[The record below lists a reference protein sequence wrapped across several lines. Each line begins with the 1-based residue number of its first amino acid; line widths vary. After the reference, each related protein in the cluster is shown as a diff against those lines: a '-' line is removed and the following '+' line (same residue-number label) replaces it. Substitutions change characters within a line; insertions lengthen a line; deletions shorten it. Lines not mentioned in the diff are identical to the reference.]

1 MGFPGSYQM
10 GGGQVLKGVVVQRSE
25 FAGRPLIGALSF
37 YRRSNNCSSLP
48 QLLLQ
53 FPNWG
58 PELLL
63 LQPKWGHKAGPLLP
77 QLLWC
82 GHEWKQLCSSKP
94 KTSSS
99 SELRTGVQSWKKQQ
113 WRDSKLL
120 LLKQLAGDGGE
131 WDYAWSLI
139 LDPKYLS
146 LFPHLYPW
154 SLILILVVQNK
165 IVNIWAVYRDDR
177 PYERSMI
184 LTLYT
189 DPWF

>member
-1 MGFPGSYQM
+1 MGFPGTYQM
-10 GGGQVLKGVVVQRSE
+10 GEGRVLKGVVVQRNE
-25 FAGRPLIGALSF
+25 FTGRPLIGALSF
-37 YRRSNNCSSLP
+37 YRRSNNFSSLP

-53 FPNWG
+53 FPIWG
-58 PELLL
+58 SELL
-63 LQPKWGHKAGPLLP
+63 LQPKWGHKARPLLP

-82 GHEWKQLCSSKP
+82 GQEWKQLCSSKP
-94 KTSSS
+94 RTSSS
-99 SELRTGVQSWKKQQ
+99 SELWTGVQSWKKQQ

-139 LDPKYLS
+139 LSIYPCS
-146 LFPHLYPW
+146 LIFIPDPW
-154 SLILILVVQNK
+154 SLSLILNL
-165 IVNIWAVYRDDR
+165 NSCCSTFSIWDDR
-177 PYERSMI
+177 SYERSMI